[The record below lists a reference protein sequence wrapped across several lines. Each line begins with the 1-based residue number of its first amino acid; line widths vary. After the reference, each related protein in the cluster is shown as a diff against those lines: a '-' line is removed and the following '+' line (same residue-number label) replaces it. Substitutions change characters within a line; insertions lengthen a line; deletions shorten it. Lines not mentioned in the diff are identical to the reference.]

1 MHTSGNIMA
10 KGKGRQCG
18 GFANKAQRAQYQS
31 EWKERLAE
39 DAADRWK
46 RKSKS
51 VSNVRERPKV
61 RLQSLQHILQERQHD
76 DQAEHKS
83 IRQKHSTMAKPG
95 HASQPGELLYDR
107 DDDYGK
113 EYRSIGQSLQAL
125 CLQALAPVLPTYL
138 DQVGESTLH
147 HYLSLLPGP
156 ALAALSVYI
165 SGSIG
170 MSNSLVRLLNQTQ
183 VTRLSIVA
191 PKNDDETD
199 SHWMALT
206 RQGLESL
213 VPTWGHVSDS
223 VVRDSWEDANADE
236 EELWQWR
243 GCRRL
248 ERLELGNLP
257 HISLESLELL
267 LESCSALTHLGLSG
281 TCAYESG
288 PEVLWRLPDWLPHLQ
303 YLDVSGNPWITEIL
317 LRRLFEEYSLR
328 HPQILW
334 IKGVG
339 CLPPSSRVSLELEY
353 GDRFISC
360 R

>member
-1 MHTSGNIMA
+1 MLSLSDLMA
-10 KGKGRQCG
+10 KGKGRQSG

-31 EWKERLAE
+31 EWKERLSE

-46 RKSKS
+46 RKSRS
-51 VSNVRERPKV
+51 VLNVRERPKV
-61 RLQSLQHILQERQHD
+61 RLQSLQHILHERQYD
-76 DQAEHKS
+76 DQVEHKAL
-83 IRQKHSTMAKPG
+83 RQKHSSMTRPG
-95 HASQPGELLYDR
+95 HTSQPGELLYDR

-113 EYRSIGQSLQAL
+113 EYRSNCQSLQSL
-125 CLQALAPVLPTYL
+125 CMQALAPVLPNYL
-138 DQVGESTLH
+138 DQMGEATLH

-156 ALAALSVYI
+156 ALASLSVYI
-165 SGSIG
+165 SRSIG

-199 SHWMALT
+199 GHWMALT
-206 RQGLESL
+206 KQGLESL
-213 VPTWGHVSDS
+213 VPTWGHVADS
-223 VVRDSWEDANADE
+223 VVRDSWEDISADE

-257 HISLESLELL
+257 HCSLESLEILL
-267 LESCSALTHLGLSG
+267 ASCSALTHLGLSG
-281 TCAYESG
+281 TCAYDSG
-288 PEVLWRLPDWLPHLQ
+288 PDVLWRLPDWLPHLQ
-303 YLDVSGNPWITEIL
+303 YLDVSGNPWVTEIL

-328 HPQILW
+328 HAQILR

-339 CLPPSSRVSLELEY
+339 CLPPSSRVSLELDY
-353 GDRFISC
+353 SDQFVSAR
-360 R
+360 

>member
-1 MHTSGNIMA
+1 MA
-10 KGKGRQCG
+10 KGKGRQSG
-18 GFANKAQRAQYQS
+18 GFASKAQRAQFHA

-39 DAADRWK
+39 DAADRWG
-46 RKSKS
+46 RKSKAVTS
-51 VSNVRERPKV
+51 VRERPKL
-61 RLQSLQHILQERQHD
+61 RLQSLQIILQERQYD
-76 DQAEHKS
+76 DQVEHKS
-83 IRQKHSTMAKPG
+83 IRQKHSSVAKRG

-113 EYRSIGQSLQAL
+113 EYRTASQSLQSL
-125 CLQALAPVLPTYL
+125 CLQALAPALPNYL
-138 DQVGESTLH
+138 DQMGETTLH

-165 SGSIG
+165 SATIG

-199 SHWMALT
+199 SHWKALT
-206 RQGLESL
+206 KQGLEAL

-223 VVRDSWEDANADE
+223 IVRDSWEDICADE

-257 HISLESLELL
+257 HFSLESLEKL

-288 PEVLWRLPDWLPHLQ
+288 PDVLWRLPDWLPKLQ
-303 YLDVSGNPWITEIL
+303 YLDVSGNPWVTEIL
-317 LRRLFEEYSLR
+317 LRKLLEEYSLR
-328 HPQILW
+328 YPQILR
-334 IKGVG
+334 IKAVG
-339 CLPPSSRVSLELEY
+339 CLAPSCRVSLELDF
-353 GDRFISC
+353 GDQFISTTC
-360 R
+360 SP